1 MPNEIAEFIPRLL
14 QCCLDMR
21 FVWLLGQDDF
31 AVRNCLP
38 RWELLAFADAP
49 TLERL
54 RKTDA
59 LHREDIDVMVV
70 TDGDAFHNAW
80 GRRRLSGSLVR
91 WSWQQSSSDEAF
103 YSEARW
109 AGPGNEGSVVRV
121 RRRALLVWS
130 RAPER
135 RSTDNAR
142 RRRDRVQAMV

>member
-1 MPNEIAEFIPRLL
+1 MPNEIAQFIPRLL

-21 FVWLLGQDDF
+21 FVWLLGQDEL
-31 AVRNCLP
+31 AVRNCVP
-38 RWELLAFADAP
+38 RWELLAFADAL

-54 RKTDA
+54 RKADA

-91 WSWQQSSSDEAF
+91 WSWQQSSSEEAF

-109 AGPGNEGSVVRV
+109 AGPGNEGNVVRV
-121 RRRALLVWS
+121 RRRAVLVWS

-135 RSTDNAR
+135 PSMDNAR